1 MSEVCTTATLPP
13 IVCAPWCEE
22 GDGHVNEMFREDQA
36 CRILSGE
43 GIALSRHGYVA
54 SSGEIAVGRS
64 GRIAVSDGPLE
75 LDRLRV
81 AVFRDLFEEPYFEVA
96 SESGTAFKM
105 TPGEARE
112 LVGVLAGLLDRI
124 EATA

>member
-1 MSEVCTTATLPP
+1 MTTTTATPTTLPP

-43 GIALSRHGYVA
+43 GIALSRHDYARYAG
-54 SSGEIAVGRS
+54 GL
-64 GRIAVSDGPLE
+64 D
-75 LDRLRV
+75 LDRLHV
-81 AVFRDLFEEPYFEVA
+81 AVFRDLFEEPYFEVGP
-96 SESGTAFKM
+96 ESQTAFKL

-112 LVGVLAGLLDRI
+112 LVAELNRLLDKLGAGPAGVI
-124 EATA
+124 VEQV